1 MIAVFLA
8 GTTAI
13 CGAGWL
19 ICWVASAALAK
30 YMTDKGYK
38 LPSNNEMKNC
48 CNYDRRFTTPYY
60 KNYFRRCSNDDYVFC
75 STCYSRQNHF

>member
-1 MIAVFLA
+1 MKKSPCSGGKEGNKMIAVFLA

-48 CNYDRRFTTPYY
+48 CNYVWEHLFHI
-60 KNYFRRCSNDDYVFC
+60 K
-75 STCYSRQNHF
+75 